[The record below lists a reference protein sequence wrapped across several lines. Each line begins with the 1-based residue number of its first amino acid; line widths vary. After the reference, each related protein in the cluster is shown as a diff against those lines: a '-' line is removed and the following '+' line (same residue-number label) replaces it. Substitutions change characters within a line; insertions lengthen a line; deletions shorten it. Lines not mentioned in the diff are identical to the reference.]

1 MGDNID
7 RLRALLGEGAR
18 EAPAS
23 QEEPHANS
31 PQDSTA
37 IDPVDYASTDPEDD
51 EKILSIS
58 RVLGGEM
65 DPKII
70 SVPESEP
77 ELPAYDLETGE
88 LAPAGHNF
96 VPLKA
101 LEKYHHTY
109 VEGANRYKVNRNYF
123 DKQKFYTH
131 EWDFF
136 YIYPPPELSPNA
148 SVLVPLAQVEHF
160 IWIINRHLKTHLGIP
175 IMERDPGF
183 IIDCPDD
190 GTPRPRYIGR
200 SNDYETAV
208 LTKKAIPSKGYRPP
222 NEPASSTKPS
232 DESLEAFKERMEEM
246 LEMDKKKKQA
256 LKSKKQAVRFA
267 KQQGWNRVTKR
278 VQRYLGLRGRQ
289 TEVDEWGIKVS
300 APTAGDGLAK
310 IEADLAKLNIKTQID
325 VTKPVPFKQ
334 ESSVVFICVD
344 VEAYEKNHR
353 LITEIGIATLDTA
366 DIANVVPE
374 DRGTNWFSA
383 IRARHFRVK
392 EFGHLNNTEYLQGCA
407 DMFRFGTSEWI
418 KIADAPKSVADC
430 FKAPFSNPLSPSPID
445 PFEKRKIVLVGHDLP
460 ADIAFLR
467 QLGYDPGNLS
477 NLLECTD
484 TTHMYRAFRQE
495 PNNSGLGKVL
505 ADLDIA
511 GWDLHNAGNDA
522 VYTLQAMVAIA
533 VKSLVEK
540 QGFREREK
548 EVIEKK
554 IKEAMEAAAEV
565 VRENKEGWS
574 SGGEDSDGGVP
585 GPPLGEENT
594 QQQQYGSPGANRK
607 ENSAR
612 GGASYGAARGMKS
625 SWRRRGGS
633 NPAPVRKPERE
644 DRDVF

>member
-1 MGDNID
+1 MDGLWLDSINLNFDLLDVNVIPLLVANPWTKSHLCFPW
-7 RLRALLGEGAR
+7 RLPG
-18 EAPAS
+18 
-23 QEEPHANS
+23 
-31 PQDSTA
+31 
-37 IDPVDYASTDPEDD
+37 PV
-51 EKILSIS
+51 ICQ
-58 RVLGGEM
+58 RVYL
-65 DPKII
+65 
-70 SVPESEP
+70 VPESEP

-183 IIDCPDD
+183 IIDCPND

-246 LEMDKKKKQA
+246 LEMDRKKKQA
-256 LKSKKQAVRFA
+256 LKTKKQAERYA
-267 KQQGWNRVTKR
+267 KQQGWNHVTKR
-278 VQRYLGLRGRQ
+278 VQRYLGLRERQ
-289 TEVDEWGIKVS
+289 TEVDEWGIKIS
-300 APTAGDGLAK
+300 APSPGDGLAK

-325 VTKPVPFKQ
+325 VTKPAPFEQ

-344 VEAYEKNHR
+344 IEAYEKNHR

-366 DIANVVPE
+366 DITNISPE
-374 DRGTNWFSA
+374 ERGTSWFSA
-383 IRARHFRVK
+383 IRARHFRIK
-392 EFGHLNNTEYLQGCA
+392 EYGHLNNTEYLQGCA

-430 FKAPFSNPLSPSPID
+430 FKPPFSNPLSLSPID
-445 PFEKRKIVLVGHDLP
+445 PSEKRKIVLVGHDLP
-460 ADIAFLR
+460 QDIAFLR
-467 QLGYDPGNLS
+467 QLGYDPGNLP

-484 TTHMYRAFRQE
+484 TAHMYRAFRRE

-533 VKSLVEK
+533 VKALVEK
-540 QGFREREK
+540 QDIREREK
-548 EVIEKK
+548 EVMEQK

-574 SGGEDSDGGVP
+574 SGGEDSDGGIP
-585 GPPLGEENT
+585 GPPLGEEKTT
-594 QQQQYGSPGANRK
+594 QQHHGPPGMNRK
-607 ENSAR
+607 ENSGR
-612 GGASYGAARGMKS
+612 GGSNYGAARGARS
-625 SWRRRGGS
+625 SWRRGSGS
-633 NPAPVRKPERE
+633 NLAPVRKPARE
-644 DRDVF
+644 GNDAARSGWW

>member
-7 RLRALLGEGAR
+7 RLRALLGEGAW

-23 QEEPHANS
+23 QQEPHANS
-31 PQDSTA
+31 PQDGTA
-37 IDPVDYASTDPEDD
+37 RDPVDYLSTDPEDD

-58 RVLGGEM
+58 L
-65 DPKII
+65 
-70 SVPESEP
+70 PEYEP
-77 ELPAYDLETGE
+77 ELPAFDLETGE

-246 LEMDKKKKQA
+246 LEIDSKKKQA
-256 LKSKKQAVRFA
+256 LKTKKQAERYA
-267 KQQGWNRVTKR
+267 KQQGWNHVTKR
-278 VQRYLGLRGRQ
+278 VQRYLGLREKQ
-289 TEVDEWGIKVS
+289 TEVDEWGIKIL
-300 APTAGDGLAK
+300 APLAGDDLAK
-310 IEADLAKLNIKTQID
+310 IEANLAKLNIKTQID
-325 VTKPVPFKQ
+325 VTKPVPFEQ

-344 VEAYEKNHR
+344 IEAYEKNHR

-366 DIANVVPE
+366 DIAKVAPE
-374 DRGTNWFSA
+374 ERGSNWFSA
-383 IRARHFRVK
+383 IRARHFRIK
-392 EFGHLNNTEYLQGCA
+392 EYGHLNNTEYLQGCA
-407 DMFRFGTSEWI
+407 DMFRFG
-418 KIADAPKSVADC
+418 
-430 FKAPFSNPLSPSPID
+430 
-445 PFEKRKIVLVGHDLP
+445 
-460 ADIAFLR
+460 
-467 QLGYDPGNLS
+467 
-477 NLLECTD
+477 
-484 TTHMYRAFRQE
+484 
-495 PNNSGLGKVL
+495 
-505 ADLDIA
+505 
-511 GWDLHNAGNDA
+511 
-522 VYTLQAMVAIA
+522 
-533 VKSLVEK
+533 
-540 QGFREREK
+540 
-548 EVIEKK
+548 
-554 IKEAMEAAAEV
+554 
-565 VRENKEGWS
+565 
-574 SGGEDSDGGVP
+574 
-585 GPPLGEENT
+585 
-594 QQQQYGSPGANRK
+594 
-607 ENSAR
+607 
-612 GGASYGAARGMKS
+612 
-625 SWRRRGGS
+625 
-633 NPAPVRKPERE
+633 
-644 DRDVF
+644 